1 MQNVVLS
8 LVINV
13 LMAALLMATM
23 VYCRRLNVR
32 VKLLQDSKSDLARI
46 IHDFDESTKRATE
59 SIAEIHRAT
68 NRLSEN
74 IQHKIDK
81 ANFLADDLQYMIEK
95 GQKMSGKVDNTPT
108 RPVRNETAA
117 PAATPRATAAPA
129 AAPAAFIM
137 PDAPTARPVRGTASE
152 AASAAVEAARP
163 GRIRSRAEQEIMSAL
178 GTKNNTGE

>member
-13 LMAALLMATM
+13 LMAALLLATM
-23 VYCRRLNVR
+23 VYCRRLNTR

-46 IHDFDESTKRATE
+46 IQDFDESTKRATE

-95 GQKMSGKVDNTPT
+95 GQKMSGKVDTTPT
-108 RPVRNETAA
+108 RPVRTES
-117 PAATPRATAAPA
+117 PASTPRTAA

-137 PDAPTARPVRGTASE
+137 PDAPAAKPARTLGSE
-152 AASAAVEAARP
+152 AAGEATQAPRA